1 MEQPLSMTNGS
12 FTFNVPRQIEEREKQ
27 AASHTKKASYGKP
40 SKTHQFYWRSGGHQ
54 STPLTIISA
63 AAGANR
69 YRSPPYS

>member
-40 SKTHQFYWRSGGHQ
+40 KLIN
-54 STPLTIISA
+54 STGDQEVIRAPH
-63 AAGANR
+63 
-69 YRSPPYS
+69 